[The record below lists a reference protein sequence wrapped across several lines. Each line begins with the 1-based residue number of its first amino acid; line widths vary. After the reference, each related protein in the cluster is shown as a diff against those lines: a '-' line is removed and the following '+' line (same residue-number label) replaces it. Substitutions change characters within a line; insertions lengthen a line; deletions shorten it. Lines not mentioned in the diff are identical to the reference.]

1 MVIYQSCGW
10 LFPITLK
17 VNNDIL
23 VKLAD
28 WFSVIFIYQS
38 ILQIIHVFKLKLPS
52 VRSRVLIFFPS

>member
-52 VRSRVLIFFPS
+52 VRSRELIFFPS